1 MKLSWSKHDVKKA
14 LGLVMK
20 RLTHWKLYVQMTES
34 TACNWKNVS
43 NCRLVLKRIQR
54 RTAPASAPA
63 LSQWKT
69 DIRRLDKTH
78 ILTSEIWV
86 SGAKYN
92 QNSKDCALLLC
103 LCNCHTFKAIQL
115 QVLAPGA
122 VKFSSKCTLFLSRKF
137 NLGNLKLVEQF
148 CEGNVTNWLYAHCV
162 DGELRSTMRVT
173 TKLCHVLALMAIF
186 FHAVCCCRTDG
197 YPSCTFEKYYIFITT
212 LANTNLK
219 WFRWQRVFLLQ
230 IRNRLTG

>member
-1 MKLSWSKHDVKKA
+1 MQTV
-14 LGLVMK
+14 
-20 RLTHWKLYVQMTES
+20 LTHCY
-34 TACNWKNVS
+34 
-43 NCRLVLKRIQR
+43 IQI
-54 RTAPASAPA
+54 PS
-63 LSQWKT
+63 KT

-86 SGAKYN
+86 CGAKYN
-92 QNSKDCALLLC
+92 QNSKDCALLLW

-122 VKFSSKCTLFLSRKF
+122 VKFSSKCTLFLCRKF

-148 CEGNVTNWLYAHCV
+148 CEGNVTNLLYAHCV

-186 FHAVCCCRTDG
+186 FHAVCCCRTVA
-197 YPSCTFEKYYIFITT
+197 YPSCTFENYYIFITT
-212 LANTNLK
+212 LANPNLK

-230 IRNRLTG
+230 ILNRLTG